1 MKISRSSVVLSL
13 LVVVLCL
20 FTTSVGM
27 FLTDNGQPFETLN
40 VYGDSV
46 TLYGSGIY
54 AYDSMMRAPI
64 FRGTDAVM
72 LFLAVPSLLMILWL
86 RSRRWSLRLQLML
99 VSMLFVFVY
108 YSMNLVFGVMNNGM
122 FLAYIALFSAG
133 LFALAEALR
142 GLTGS
147 GLVDR
152 IIGPLPK
159 RGFNIFLVLTGAALT
174 LAWIPDIITAMLS
187 NGPLSLIEVYST
199 EVTYVIDIAI
209 IGPMAIAGIFLNKSR
224 QDIGYVI
231 LSMLLT
237 LCAFIGIMLPM
248 QTVFQ
253 ANAGISVPVQVMVT
267 KVASFCLLAIFATYL
282 EIRLLKAIQ
291 DPKKRAL

>member
-1 MKISRSSVVLSL
+1 MG
-13 LVVVLCL
+13 L
-20 FTTSVGM
+20 F
-27 FLTDNGQPFETLN
+27 LADNGQPFETLN

-54 AYDSMMRAPI
+54 AYDLIMRAPI

-72 LFLAVPSLLMILWL
+72 LFLAVPALLMVLWL
-86 RSRRWSLRLQLML
+86 RARRWSLRLQLML

-152 IIGPLPK
+152 IIGPLPN
-159 RGFNIFLVLTGAALT
+159 RGFNVFLVLTGAALT

-209 IGPMAIAGIFLNKSR
+209 IGPMAIAGIFLIKSR

-237 LCAFIGIMLPM
+237 LCAFIGIMLPV

-253 ANAGISVPVQVMVT
+253 ANAGISLPVQVMVT

-291 DPKKRAL
+291 DPKKRVL